1 MKKILV
7 LLAHPKYEKSRANK
21 VLINAVASLP
31 GLTVRDLYELYPGFN
46 IDPAA
51 EQAVLL
57 EHDIVVW
64 HHPIYWYSCP
74 PLLKQWIDL
83 VLEVGWAYGKGGE
96 QLKGKWIFNA
106 VTSGG
111 SREVYQVDGRN
122 RFTLRQF
129 LAPFEQTAWLCHM
142 RYLPPFAVQ
151 GTHRLEQDALEAC
164 GLAYR
169 NVLQDLQVAEDQLP
183 EKLANLDYLNDWQ
196 R

>member
-7 LLAHPKYEKSRANK
+7 LLAHPKYEKSRANQ
-21 VLINAVASLP
+21 VLIGAVEDLP
-31 GLTVRDLYELYPGFN
+31 GLTIRDLYELYPDFN
-46 IDPAA
+46 IDVAA
-51 EQAVLL
+51 EQAALQA
-57 EHDIVVW
+57 HDLVVW

-96 QLKGKWIFNA
+96 QLRGKSIFNA

-129 LAPFEQTAWLCHM
+129 LAPFDQTAWLCHM
-142 RYLPPFAVQ
+142 RYLPPFAIQ
-151 GTHRLEQDALEAC
+151 GTHRLDDAALQAQAE
-164 GLAYR
+164 AYR
-169 NVLQDLQVAEDQLP
+169 FRLQALQTAPETVLAEIQ
-183 EKLANLDYLNDWQ
+183 KLEYLNDWDL
-196 R
+196 

>member
-21 VLINAVASLP
+21 VLLNAVASLP
-31 GLTVRDLYELYPGFN
+31 GLTVRDLYELYPDFN

-169 NVLQDLQVAEDQLP
+169 NVLQDLQVSDDQLP